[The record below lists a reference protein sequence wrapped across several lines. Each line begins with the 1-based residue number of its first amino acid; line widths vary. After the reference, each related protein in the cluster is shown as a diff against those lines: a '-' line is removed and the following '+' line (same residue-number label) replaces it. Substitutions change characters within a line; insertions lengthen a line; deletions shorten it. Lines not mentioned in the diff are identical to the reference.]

1 MVHRIKRQ
9 RASRTEH
16 KLVVE
21 VVHKEKGW
29 QRLGYIFW
37 SWKNEP
43 GMFAKEKVGH
53 TNFLGR
59 RAILEK
65 ENEEDGTGG
74 RKEARD

>member
-1 MVHRIKRQ
+1 MAEWLEKRKNREGSYKGRGLNRRIMVHRIKRQ

-43 GMFAKEKVGH
+43 GMFAK
-53 TNFLGR
+53 
-59 RAILEK
+59 
-65 ENEEDGTGG
+65 
-74 RKEARD
+74 